1 MKFFKDFSCQPERS
15 ATSLGAIAVGKAD
28 IVVVDGNPVEKI
40 SDIGKVETVF
50 KDGIGTGRVKLR
62 AIVQGLSGI
71 R

>member
-40 SDIGKVETVF
+40 SDIEKSRRF
-50 KDGIGTGRVKLR
+50 LR
-62 AIVQGLSGI
+62 MALTLAG
-71 R
+71 

>member
-40 SDIGKVETVF
+40 SDIEKSRRF
-50 KDGIGTGRVKLR
+50 LR
-62 AIVQGLSGI
+62 MALALAG
-71 R
+71 